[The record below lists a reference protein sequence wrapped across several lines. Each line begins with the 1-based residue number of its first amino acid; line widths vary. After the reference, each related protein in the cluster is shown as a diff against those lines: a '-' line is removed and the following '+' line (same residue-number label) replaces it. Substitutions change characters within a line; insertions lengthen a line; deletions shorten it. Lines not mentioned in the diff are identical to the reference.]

1 MRVPVASVSEAPP
14 QRQRTDG
21 AAPIA
26 QRRILVADD
35 NKDAADSLTTM
46 LSLMGHEARAAY
58 DGLGAVETA
67 ATFRPDVI
75 VLDVGMPRVDG
86 YEAARRIRK
95 EPWSNG
101 VVLVAL
107 TGWGQEED
115 RAKAKNAGFDHHL
128 TKPASIDA
136 IVHLITEAPSKG

>member
-1 MRVPVASVSEAPP
+1 
-14 QRQRTDG
+14 
-21 AAPIA
+21 
-26 QRRILVADD
+26 
-35 NKDAADSLTTM
+35 
-46 LSLMGHEARAAY
+46 
-58 DGLGAVETA
+58 VETA

-115 RAKAKNAGFDHHL
+115 RAKARNAGFDHHL